1 VQQVNEALGP
11 LRRKLTGERLRVTQ
25 RNDNTGG
32 SWLSAAL
39 PRPLKGLIT
48 GLVTGL
54 AERLRRRVA
63 PAGGPVWRGGAGDI
77 ILSLDPDGLIL
88 DISPA
93 AADMI
98 GAEGPLKGRSL
109 FDFVRREDR
118 ETVRRALEGAP
129 GAASFTDFRLLRA
142 RRAPALCEISFAPES
157 GRGRRTAA
165 LIRARGE
172 ELARLRKARAAEEEA
187 RRAAAIRDDLMAD
200 LGHELKTPLNAIMGF
215 AEAMR
220 EETFGPLGDDKY
232 REYADHIHGSGA
244 HLMELISAV
253 LDAAKL
259 EAGRYELAPAPV
271 APGALARECAEM
283 VRGEAETA
291 GLDLVVSVSPDLP
304 EAMLDKR
311 AVKQILINLL
321 SNAVKFTAAGGVS
334 LSVTQKGGVLD
345 FTVRDTGI
353 GMSEDALAQLG
364 RRFTE
369 AHQNGVRGTKGA
381 GLGLALAMSLAELHG
396 GAVSLAST
404 PGEGTVARLSLP
416 LGDALADPAPAAKPA
431 PAGDDRAPARI
442 ELAADDIQSQL
453 DRVAAYRRERAA
465 KASAA

>member
-1 VQQVNEALGP
+1 MRHMVESA
-11 LRRKLTGERLRVTQ
+11 R
-25 RNDNTGG
+25 
-32 SWLSAAL
+32 SWLKA
-39 PRPLKGLIT
+39 
-48 GLVTGL
+48 
-54 AERLRRRVA
+54 RLSRLFR
-63 PAGGPVWRGGAGDI
+63 AGGPVWRGGAGDI
-77 ILSLDPDGLIL
+77 VLALDPDGLIR
-88 DISPA
+88 DVSPSA
-93 AADMI
+93 AAMI
-98 GAEGPLKGRSL
+98 GAEGALKGRSF

-118 ETVRRALEGAP
+118 ETVRDAARKALAHAGPHATGGDRADADPAACAP
-129 GAASFTDFRLLRA
+129 ECASCTDFRLLRA
-142 RRAPALCEISFAPES
+142 RRAPALCEISFAPDGP
-157 GRGRRTAA
+157 GRVTA
-165 LIRARGE
+165 LVRARGE

-187 RRAAAIRDDLMAD
+187 RRTAALRDELMAD

-220 EETFGPLGDDKY
+220 EETFGPLGDEKY
-232 REYADHIHGSGA
+232 LEYADHIHSSGA
-244 HLMELISAV
+244 HLMELIGAV

-259 EAGRYELAPAPV
+259 EAGRYELAPALA
-271 APGALARECAEM
+271 APGQIARECAEM
-283 VRGEAETA
+283 VRGEAEKA

-304 EAMLDKR
+304 EAMLDRR

-334 LSVTQKGGVLD
+334 LSVARHDGALE
-345 FTVRDTGI
+345 FAVRDTGI

-396 GAVSLAST
+396 GSLKLASA
-404 PGEGTVARLSLP
+404 PGEGTTARLILP
-416 LGDALADPAPAAKPA
+416 LRQTTGDKT
-431 PAGDDRAPARI
+431 AGDEDAPLAPSKI
-442 ELAADDIQSQL
+442 ELASDDIQSQL